1 VSAKRVA
8 ARRAR
13 RVLWSWRR
21 ELVHAA
27 GCAYTKCATAEAYRS
42 VNAYAWWFVPT
53 VRVPRS
59 LRHFAAL
66 SGCHA

>member
-1 VSAKRVA
+1 MSAKRVA

-13 RVLWSWRR
+13 RMLRSWRR

-27 GCAYTKCATAEAYRS
+27 GCSYAKCATAEAYRA
-42 VNAYAWWFVPT
+42 VNAYAWWFVPA

-66 SGCHA
+66 SGYYA